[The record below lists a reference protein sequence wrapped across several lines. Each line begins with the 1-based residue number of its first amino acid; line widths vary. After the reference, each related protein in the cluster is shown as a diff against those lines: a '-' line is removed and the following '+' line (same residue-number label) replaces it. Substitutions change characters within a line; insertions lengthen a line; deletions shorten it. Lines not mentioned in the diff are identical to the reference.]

1 MEIFLLQ
8 ASLYLGTAVLVV
20 PLAVRFGLGSVLGY
34 LTAGILLGPIF
45 GLAGAE
51 TADLQHF
58 AEFGV
63 VLMLFLIGLELE
75 PRALWDMRH
84 KLLGLGGSQVVVTI
98 VALAAT
104 LHYAGQGLS
113 VAVIAGMIGALSST
127 AIVLQTLSEQ
137 NLMRTP
143 GGRASFSVLLTQ
155 DIAVIPMLAVIPLLA
170 LPSTAA
176 FDASV
181 IGITNPEDPA
191 AHTKNV
197 AEPLVTLIQSLPG
210 WAATLLTLAT
220 VAAIVLAG
228 HYLSR
233 PIFRFVHAAK
243 LPEMSTFISL
253 LMVLGIAFLMML
265 VGLSPALGTFVAGV
279 VLANSEFRHQLEADL
294 KPFKGLLLGLFF
306 MTVGVGINF
315 AMLAR
320 EPLTVLALTLGLIA
334 IKALVLFGLTFLFK
348 LRGQDR
354 WLFSLGLAQAGE
366 FGFLIVSFARSEG
379 ALPLAAGQMAL
390 LVISLSMLLTP
401 LLFIAHKFLAR
412 HLSRRAPVRAPDQ
425 IDETGR
431 VIIAGIGRFGQ
442 VVNRLVRTSGVS
454 TVVLDSDMTTIET
467 MRRFGVKGFFGD
479 PSRPELLE
487 AAGLAGAQVL
497 VVAVDDRANATAI
510 VKYAR
515 RVRPDIH
522 IVARA
527 LDRVH
532 VYELYQ
538 AGANDTVRE
547 TFDSSVRAGR
557 YVLENMG
564 FSEYEAAKLSQAYW
578 RIDRAGMRD
587 LAELWEPGQ
596 PIHENAAYI
605 ARARQL
611 DADLETALIDVLYDV
626 RPMAAEDGGPGG
638 HVPPVETQLDL
649 ELFQPAAPPP
659 PPAAAQPGKAPE
671 DQPSETPASAKV
683 AMPE

>member
-1 MEIFLLQ
+1 MEDFLLQ

-20 PLAVRFGLGSVLGY
+20 PLAVRAGLGSVLGY
-34 LTAGILLGPIF
+34 LAAGILLGPIF

-51 TADLQHF
+51 TANLQHF

-63 VLMLFLIGLELE
+63 VLMLFLIGLELD
-75 PRALWDMRH
+75 PVTLWGMRH
-84 KLLGLGGSQVVVTI
+84 KLLGLGGAQVLLTGL
-98 VALAAT
+98 ALAA
-104 LHYAGQGLS
+104 GLLALGTS
-113 VAVIAGMIGALSST
+113 LQVAVVGGMLGSLSST
-127 AIVLQTLSEQ
+127 AIVLQTLTEK

-143 GGRASFSVLLTQ
+143 GGRSAFSVLLTQ

-170 LPSTAA
+170 LPETVAI
-176 FDASV
+176 DASV
-181 IGITNPEDPA
+181 IGVTNPDVAPA
-191 AHTKNV
+191 HPEGAV
-197 AEPLVTLIQSLPG
+197 EPLLTVIQSLPG
-210 WAATLLTLAT
+210 WAATLLTLST
-220 VAAIVLAG
+220 VAAVVLAG

-320 EPLTVLALTLGLIA
+320 EPLVVLGLTLALIA
-334 IKALVLFGLTFLFK
+334 VKAVVLFGIGRVVQMK
-348 LRGQDR
+348 AQDR
-354 WLFSLGLAQAGE
+354 WLFGLGLAQAGE

-401 LLFIAHKFLAR
+401 LLFIAQEQITRRFAR
-412 HLSRRAPVRAPDQ
+412 RTPDRAPDE
-425 IDETGR
+425 ITETGR
-431 VIIAGIGRFGQ
+431 VIVAGIGRFGQ
-442 VVNRLVRTSGVS
+442 VVNRLVRTSGIP
-454 TVVLDSDMTTIET
+454 TVVLDSDMQTIET

-479 PSRPELLE
+479 PSRPELLQ
-487 AAGLAGAQVL
+487 AAGITEAQVL
-497 VVAVDDRANATAI
+497 VVAVDNRANATNI
-510 VKYAR
+510 VRYAR
-515 RVRPDIH
+515 QVRPDIH

-527 LDRVH
+527 VDRVH

-578 RIDRAGMRD
+578 RIDRAAMRD
-587 LAELWEPGQ
+587 LAKLWVPGQ
-596 PIHENAAYI
+596 PVHENAAYV

-626 RPMAAEDGGPGG
+626 RPMAAEEHGPGG
-638 HVPPVETQLDL
+638 HPPPVEP
-649 ELFQPAAPPP
+649 EAA
-659 PPAAAQPGKAPE
+659 
-671 DQPSETPASAKV
+671 
-683 AMPE
+683 